1 MATNY
6 EQAGIEAVNRLFK
19 PMAEGMDTQQQL
31 QRQAGLLGL
40 QRQTQL
46 DDAATAR
53 SQQLSDAEAAQ
64 QRGLER
70 ITKQAQEQSRL
81 QQEAEERTKNT
92 RTQEMKDELNALYQ
106 RIQGKGSVNL
116 SFNPTQIKT
125 ASFGALSAMM
135 REAAIEEEIIKQN
148 RKSHAELFERFQS
161 LAKSEIGREV
171 LLEQIGAEEGD
182 SIDLNE
188 VAKHTKSDLQEIIG
202 TAIPIINSR
211 KYDNSIVKPYKRV
224 LKQQNELL
232 NDTGLGDLL
241 SENRTPVSLEAG
253 PALARDQQ
261 FLVELFPN
269 IKDDRYLGDSTQD
282 DYASIIA
289 ALNEGDL
296 DAVMGMLQKEGQGA
310 LTAYS
315 SAYQRWMQSTAASQT
330 SAQAS
335 ALQSYLLK
343 NQDNLGKLREVGKI
357 IDGYQQNHPWIQFAV
372 SIEDTVTNKDIQE
385 GRLKAEQRANAG
397 GPLGVTT
404 DSSRSMYETMV
415 GGQDRPVTPPVTPPV
430 EGAGANLLQND
441 SEIDSAANP
450 PAQAPAAT
458 QTSSPSWVQNQPDYM
473 EIPFLPNTVPFPDR
487 DKSSGYLPDEV
498 GKIGV
503 PNPLTFNR
511 KNWTPP
517 TAEDYEDINLSIVGG
532 SSLATRD
539 MSQDKMSRPTQGW
552 FGRQATALKQAL
564 APRTDLSFISPSM
577 APLYDDPD
585 AGPAGMGDVA
595 LEMADLYGMAWLTGT
610 GLRTLKNS
618 PAALKRVNDLRK
630 AHPGGIP
637 LRELVNGLGK
647 GPALE
652 SLKSFLRRTFKLKTP
667 AGPIPPQR
675 RLTFTPPPS
684 GPPIITPPPS
694 SVSAGRTLTQPAAG
708 GYTGGTKLFEKWK
721 SPLDPKWRPDE
732 SMRDALKRSAT
743 NP

>member
-70 ITKQAQEQSRL
+70 ITKQAEEQSRL

-92 RTQEMKDELNALYQ
+92 RTQEMRDELNALYQ
-106 RIQGKGSVNL
+106 RIQGKGSANL
-116 SFNPTQIKT
+116 SFNPAQIKT

-135 REAAIEEEIIKQN
+135 REASVEEEMIKQN

-171 LLEQIGAEEGD
+171 LLEEIGAEEGD
-182 SIDLNE
+182 AIDFNE
-188 VAKHTKSDLQEIIG
+188 VAKQSKSDLQEIIAA
-202 TAIPIINSR
+202 AIPKINSR
-211 KYDNSIVKPYKRV
+211 KYDNTIVKPYKRV

-269 IKDDRYLGDSTQD
+269 IKDDRYIGDSTQD
-282 DYASIIA
+282 DYARIIA

-296 DAVMGMLQKEGQGA
+296 DAVMGMLQEEGQGA

-335 ALQSYLLK
+335 ALQSYLLR

-357 IDGYQQNHPWIQFAV
+357 IDSYQQNHPWIQFAV

-397 GPLGVTT
+397 GPLNVAPKV
-404 DSSRSMYETMV
+404 D
-415 GGQDRPVTPPVTPPV
+415 GQ
-430 EGAGANLLQND
+430 NLL
-441 SEIDSAANP
+441 
-450 PAQAPAAT
+450 
-458 QTSSPSWVQNQPDYM
+458 SPSEM
-473 EIPFLPNTVPFPDR
+473 ET
-487 DKSSGYLPDEV
+487 
-498 GKIGV
+498 
-503 PNPLTFNR
+503 T
-511 KNWTPP
+511 
-517 TAEDYEDINLSIVGG
+517 
-532 SSLATRD
+532 
-539 MSQDKMSRPTQGW
+539 
-552 FGRQATALKQAL
+552 
-564 APRTDLSFISPSM
+564 
-577 APLYDDPD
+577 
-585 AGPAGMGDVA
+585 
-595 LEMADLYGMAWLTGT
+595 
-610 GLRTLKNS
+610 
-618 PAALKRVNDLRK
+618 
-630 AHPGGIP
+630 
-637 LRELVNGLGK
+637 
-647 GPALE
+647 
-652 SLKSFLRRTFKLKTP
+652 
-667 AGPIPPQR
+667 
-675 RLTFTPPPS
+675 
-684 GPPIITPPPS
+684 ITPPMRPGVPAEPLMPKDLDFSGLPKNMPAFKKQGLFLRGMSGQQKKAYADYNYLNNLVKSSRQALDKVINDPTITHPEAEQNAKNNLNSAIQRRNKFVEENPS
-694 SVSAGRTLTQPAAG
+694 IQNI
-708 GYTGGTKLFEKWK
+708 FNQ
-721 SPLDPKWRPDE
+721 
-732 SMRDALKRSAT
+732 LKRYQSESLSE
-743 NP
+743 

>member
-46 DDAATAR
+46 DDAATKR
-53 SQQLSDAEAAQ
+53 SQELSDAKAAQ

-70 ITKQAQEQSRL
+70 ITKQAEEQSRL
-81 QQEAEERTKNT
+81 QREAEERTKNT
-92 RTQEMKDELNALYQ
+92 RTQEMRDELNALYQ
-106 RIQGKGSVNL
+106 RIQGKGSANL
-116 SFNPTQIKT
+116 SFNPAQIKT

-135 REAAIEEEIIKQN
+135 REASVEEEMIKQN

-171 LLEQIGAEEGD
+171 LLEEIGAEEGD
-182 SIDLNE
+182 AIDFNE
-188 VAKHTKSDLQEIIG
+188 VAKQSKSDLQEIIAA
-202 TAIPIINSR
+202 AIPKINSR
-211 KYDNSIVKPYKRV
+211 KYDNTIVKPYKRV

-269 IKDDRYLGDSTQD
+269 IKDDNIIGDSTQD
-282 DYASIIA
+282 DYARIIA

-404 DSSRSMYETMV
+404 DSSRFIYETMV
-415 GGQDRPVTPPVTPPV
+415 GGQEPPAAQTVAPTVAPTAESAEV
-430 EGAGANLLQND
+430 NLLNSD
-441 SEIDSAANP
+441 SEIDSTANP

-458 QTSSPSWVQNQPDYM
+458 QTSSPSWAQDQPDYM
-473 EIPFLPNTVPFPDR
+473 EIPFLPNTVPFPER
-487 DKSSGYLPDEV
+487 SGSGLFPDEV

-517 TAEDYEDINLSIVGG
+517 TPEDYEDINLSIVGG

-618 PAALKRVNDLRK
+618 PAALKRVKDLSK

-667 AGPIPPQR
+667 AGPIPVQR
-675 RLTFTPPPS
+675 RLTFTPPIT
-684 GPPIITPPPS
+684 GKQLRNPIITPPPS
-694 SVSAGRTLTQPAAG
+694 SVSAGRTLTPPTPG
-708 GYTGGTKLFEKWK
+708 GYTGGTKLFPGVR
-721 SPLDPKWRPDE
+721 SPNE
-732 SMRDALKRSAT
+732 SMRDALQRSAT

>member
-70 ITKQAQEQSRL
+70 ITKQAEEQSRL

-92 RTQEMKDELNALYQ
+92 RTQEMRDELNALYQ
-106 RIQGKGSVNL
+106 RIQGKGSANL
-116 SFNPTQIKT
+116 SFSPAQIKT

-135 REAAIEEEIIKQN
+135 REASVEEEMIKQN

-171 LLEQIGAEEGD
+171 LLEEIGAEEGD
-182 SIDLNE
+182 AIDFNE
-188 VAKHTKSDLQEIIG
+188 VAKQSKSDLQEIIAA
-202 TAIPIINSR
+202 AIPKINSR
-211 KYDNSIVKPYKRV
+211 KYDNTIVKPYKRV

-269 IKDDRYLGDSTQD
+269 IKDDRYIGDSTQD
-282 DYASIIA
+282 DYARIIA

-296 DAVMGMLQKEGQGA
+296 DAVMGMLQEEGQGA

-357 IDGYQQNHPWIQFAV
+357 IDSYQQNHPWIQFAV

-397 GPLGVTT
+397 GPLNVAPKV
-404 DSSRSMYETMV
+404 D
-415 GGQDRPVTPPVTPPV
+415 GQ
-430 EGAGANLLQND
+430 NLL
-441 SEIDSAANP
+441 SPEEIE
-450 PAQAPAAT
+450 T
-458 QTSSPSWVQNQPDYM
+458 T
-473 EIPFLPNTVPFPDR
+473 
-487 DKSSGYLPDEV
+487 
-498 GKIGV
+498 
-503 PNPLTFNR
+503 
-511 KNWTPP
+511 
-517 TAEDYEDINLSIVGG
+517 
-532 SSLATRD
+532 
-539 MSQDKMSRPTQGW
+539 
-552 FGRQATALKQAL
+552 
-564 APRTDLSFISPSM
+564 
-577 APLYDDPD
+577 
-585 AGPAGMGDVA
+585 
-595 LEMADLYGMAWLTGT
+595 
-610 GLRTLKNS
+610 
-618 PAALKRVNDLRK
+618 
-630 AHPGGIP
+630 
-637 LRELVNGLGK
+637 
-647 GPALE
+647 
-652 SLKSFLRRTFKLKTP
+652 
-667 AGPIPPQR
+667 
-675 RLTFTPPPS
+675 
-684 GPPIITPPPS
+684 ITPPMRPGVAAEPLMPEDLDFSGLPKNMPAFKKQGLFLRGMSGQQKKAYADYNYLNNLVKSSRQALDKVINDPTITHPEAEQNAKNNLNSAIQRRNKFVEENPS
-694 SVSAGRTLTQPAAG
+694 IQNI
-708 GYTGGTKLFEKWK
+708 FNQ
-721 SPLDPKWRPDE
+721 
-732 SMRDALKRSAT
+732 LKRYQSESLSE
-743 NP
+743 